1 MADSCVNL
9 DPEKCVDSALVQKYL
24 QTSVQKTEPKPITST
39 DGAVPKAAKLD
50 IHPKMV
56 PERVFFQPSKTLGKF
71 MQTAQPVPVQ
81 EWLFS
86 IFSMCT
92 MLFQIMCN
100 IWTYDVLLWFVIA
113 FWETIASKVIS
124 VETVARPLALRGHQP
139 EVEQEDASKFHGH
152 QHEVGHSEAPISD
165 LNNLEQNRYEFGDGY
180 VTPPQSPNMS
190 PRVNEDDN
198 NQKLKPNDINQP
210 AEQDKLEP
218 DGIKQ
223 PKQDKLEPDGV
234 NQPPNQD
241 KLEPDGVN
249 QPPKQDK
256 LENVNQPPNK
266 LESDGKAKARVL
278 FTKHVQIV

>member
-152 QHEVGHSEAPISD
+152 QHEVGHSEVPISD

-190 PRVNEDDN
+190 PRVNEDN

-249 QPPKQDK
+249 QPPTQDK

-278 FTKHVQIV
+278 FTKNVQIV

>member
-1 MADSCVNL
+1 M
-9 DPEKCVDSALVQKYL
+9 
-24 QTSVQKTEPKPITST
+24 
-39 DGAVPKAAKLD
+39 
-50 IHPKMV
+50 
-56 PERVFFQPSKTLGKF
+56 
-71 MQTAQPVPVQ
+71 
-81 EWLFS
+81 
-86 IFSMCT
+86 
-92 MLFQIMCN
+92 
-100 IWTYDVLLWFVIA
+100 IA

-198 NQKLKPNDINQP
+198 NQKLKPND
-210 AEQDKLEP
+210 
-218 DGIKQ
+218 
-223 PKQDKLEPDGV
+223 
-234 NQPPNQD
+234 
-241 KLEPDGVN
+241 VN

-278 FTKHVQIV
+278 FTKNVQIV

>member
-278 FTKHVQIV
+278 FTKNVQIV

>member
-100 IWTYDVLLWFVIA
+100 IWTYDVLL
-113 FWETIASKVIS
+113 
-124 VETVARPLALRGHQP
+124 
-139 EVEQEDASKFHGH
+139 
-152 QHEVGHSEAPISD
+152 
-165 LNNLEQNRYEFGDGY
+165 
-180 VTPPQSPNMS
+180 
-190 PRVNEDDN
+190 
-198 NQKLKPNDINQP
+198 
-210 AEQDKLEP
+210 
-218 DGIKQ
+218 
-223 PKQDKLEPDGV
+223 
-234 NQPPNQD
+234 
-241 KLEPDGVN
+241 
-249 QPPKQDK
+249 
-256 LENVNQPPNK
+256 
-266 LESDGKAKARVL
+266 
-278 FTKHVQIV
+278 

>member
-100 IWTYDVLLWFVIA
+100 IWTYDVLLWSLFGKHLQVRWFLLRQLQDPWLCVA
-113 FWETIASKVIS
+113 IS
-124 VETVARPLALRGHQP
+124 LKLNKKTPQSFMAINMKLDIQRPQL
-139 EVEQEDASKFHGH
+139 
-152 QHEVGHSEAPISD
+152 SD

-190 PRVNEDDN
+190 PRANEDDN

-278 FTKHVQIV
+278 FTKNVQIV

>member
-81 EWLFS
+81 EWLFF

-100 IWTYDVLLWFVIA
+100 IWTYDVLLWSLFGKQLQIRWFLLRQLQDPWLCVAISLKLNKKTPQSFMA
-113 FWETIASKVIS
+113 INLKSDIQRPQLWTWTTLSRTDMSLEMAMWLHHSHQTGLQELMKMTTTRSWSPMTSISHQSRTSWSQMASTSQSRTSWSRMASTSHQTSWNRTARLRQVFCSQKMFKLFRQLMLIFFRVMEVLS
-124 VETVARPLALRGHQP
+124 LLDDDDDAARP
-139 EVEQEDASKFHGH
+139 VF
-152 QHEVGHSEAPISD
+152 
-165 LNNLEQNRYEFGDGY
+165 
-180 VTPPQSPNMS
+180 
-190 PRVNEDDN
+190 
-198 NQKLKPNDINQP
+198 
-210 AEQDKLEP
+210 
-218 DGIKQ
+218 
-223 PKQDKLEPDGV
+223 
-234 NQPPNQD
+234 
-241 KLEPDGVN
+241 
-249 QPPKQDK
+249 
-256 LENVNQPPNK
+256 
-266 LESDGKAKARVL
+266 
-278 FTKHVQIV
+278 

>member
-1 MADSCVNL
+1 
-9 DPEKCVDSALVQKYL
+9 
-24 QTSVQKTEPKPITST
+24 
-39 DGAVPKAAKLD
+39 
-50 IHPKMV
+50 
-56 PERVFFQPSKTLGKF
+56 
-71 MQTAQPVPVQ
+71 
-81 EWLFS
+81 
-86 IFSMCT
+86 
-92 MLFQIMCN
+92 
-100 IWTYDVLLWFVIA
+100 
-113 FWETIASKVIS
+113 
-124 VETVARPLALRGHQP
+124 
-139 EVEQEDASKFHGH
+139 
-152 QHEVGHSEAPISD
+152 
-165 LNNLEQNRYEFGDGY
+165 
-180 VTPPQSPNMS
+180 MS

-198 NQKLKPNDINQP
+198 NQKLKPNAITQP

-278 FTKHVQIV
+278 FTKNVQIV